1 MKIKSV
7 GIDAGSTAVKIVG
20 LDKDRNIVFKLVEP
34 TEPKVEEQVQRM
46 MDGLKESFDFDS
58 PQIPVVAT
66 GYGSNLIKATK
77 KVTEITCH
85 AVGVF
90 NALGS
95 GGTLVDIGGQDS
107 KVIVVGEEGRVL
119 DFVMNDKCA
128 AGTGRFLENVAWR
141 MNIPIDEF
149 GSWALRTYEE
159 VTVSS
164 TCAVFAE
171 SEVISLLA
179 RGVPPESVIRGLH
192 RAFAKR
198 IAAMVETVGIQLPI
212 MLSGGVAQNPAIVEM
227 LKEELDVAEVLVP
240 EIPQFI
246 GAFGAAI
253 LGLQLS

>member
-90 NALGS
+90 
-95 GGTLVDIGGQDS
+95 
-107 KVIVVGEEGRVL
+107 
-119 DFVMNDKCA
+119 
-128 AGTGRFLENVAWR
+128 
-141 MNIPIDEF
+141 
-149 GSWALRTYEE
+149 
-159 VTVSS
+159 
-164 TCAVFAE
+164 
-171 SEVISLLA
+171 
-179 RGVPPESVIRGLH
+179 
-192 RAFAKR
+192 
-198 IAAMVETVGIQLPI
+198 
-212 MLSGGVAQNPAIVEM
+212 
-227 LKEELDVAEVLVP
+227 
-240 EIPQFI
+240 
-246 GAFGAAI
+246 
-253 LGLQLS
+253 

>member
-1 MKIKSV
+1 
-7 GIDAGSTAVKIVG
+7 
-20 LDKDRNIVFKLVEP
+20 
-34 TEPKVEEQVQRM
+34 
-46 MDGLKESFDFDS
+46 
-58 PQIPVVAT
+58 
-66 GYGSNLIKATK
+66 
-77 KVTEITCH
+77 
-85 AVGVF
+85 
-90 NALGS
+90 
-95 GGTLVDIGGQDS
+95 
-107 KVIVVGEEGRVL
+107 
-119 DFVMNDKCA
+119 MNDKCA